1 MEKPAKSKSKIF
13 SFIFLNQPFSPGRDK
28 FKAGK
33 GFSGPIISIIPA
45 EARRKTRNGS
55 FDAQEPTSPKVSC
68 IGQIKHKK
76 KICKAKCATA
86 AAVPAAV
93 KESKGRKKGKQHSSA
108 IGRMFRGGK
117 GRKGAAEESKEEVD
131 LEVRPPPPGLGQM
144 RKFSSGREAF
154 RDFDWRAAANRGGG
168 AALSRQRGYYS
179 DEEQRDDHSDED
191 DEDDF
196 MVAHSGPLVAFS
208 APLAV
213 GGAQS
218 AEPRKEINIW
228 KRRTMAAPRPLELNA
243 GKKHF

>member
-1 MEKPAKSKSKIF
+1 MEKTAKSKSGIF

-28 FKAGK
+28 FRAGK

-76 KICKAKCATA
+76 KIYKGKCAA
-86 AAVPAAV
+86 PPAV
-93 KESKGRKKGKQHSSA
+93 KEKSKKGKSYSA
-108 IGRMFRGGK
+108 IGKIFRGGK
-117 GRKGAAEESKEEVD
+117 PGRRSDADKDEV
-131 LEVRPPPPGLGQM
+131 EVEVQVRAPSLGQM

-154 RDFDWRAAANRGGG
+154 RDFDFRATDRG

-179 DEEQRDDHSDED
+179 DEEQREDSDD

-196 MVAHSGPLVAFS
+196 MVTHSGPLVAHS

-213 GGAQS
+213 GADQS
-218 AEPRKEINIW
+218 REPRKEINIW
-228 KRRTMAAPRPLELNA
+228 KRRTLAPPRPLELCTRN
-243 GKKHF
+243 KHF